1 MIDVTANVHAEA
13 TATEAWELISDFE
26 GEWEPSNPEHKG
38 TEVLTKPKQPLRDG
52 LRWWQREGVGP
63 LTGELTAIVH
73 DTRPERAFSWT
84 GEAIYKPF
92 GMCVRVKEGGDFR
105 IEPKGDGVRL
115 VHRVWGEFP
124 KGIVGWVI
132 ERVIG
137 TLLRFRSAAYRHTLV
152 ELEYFAGRLE
162 GSIARGERR

>member
-1 MIDVTANVHAEA
+1 MTHI
-13 TATEAWELISDFE
+13 I
-26 GEWEPSNPEHKG
+26 
-38 TEVLTKPKQPLRDG
+38 
-52 LRWWQREGVGP
+52 
-63 LTGELTAIVH
+63 
-73 DTRPERAFSWT
+73 
-84 GEAIYKPF
+84 
-92 GMCVRVKEGGDFR
+92 
-105 IEPKGDGVRL
+105 
-115 VHRVWGEFP
+115 P

>member
-38 TEVLTKPKQPLRDG
+38 TEVLTEPKQPLRDG

-63 LTGELTAIVH
+63 LTGELTATVH
-73 DTRPERAFSWT
+73 DTRPGRAFSWT

-92 GMCVRVKEGGDFR
+92 GMCQGQGRRRLSDRARGRRCTARPSRMGRVPERPRRLGDR
-105 IEPKGDGVRL
+105 AR
-115 VHRVWGEFP
+115 H
-124 KGIVGWVI
+124 
-132 ERVIG
+132 
-137 TLLRFRSAAYRHTLV
+137 RHTTPIQV
-152 ELEYFAGRLE
+152 GRLPPH
-162 GSIARGERR
+162 ARRARVLRWATGGKHRPR